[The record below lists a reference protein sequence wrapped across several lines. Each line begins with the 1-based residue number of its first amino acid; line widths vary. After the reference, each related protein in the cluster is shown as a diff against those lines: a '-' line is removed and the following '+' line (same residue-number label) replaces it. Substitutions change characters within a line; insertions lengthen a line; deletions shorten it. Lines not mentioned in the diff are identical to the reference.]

1 MSVLVLVGQNEP
13 MGLIFRIIKIETG
26 SETVL
31 ISFSRSATGGSL

>member
-13 MGLIFRIIKIETG
+13 MDLIFRITIETG
-26 SETVL
+26 TKRVL